1 MQGFI
6 KRNIGWLISLT
17 AVIILC
23 LALLL
28 LLINRQNQS
37 IASQL
42 KSEEHN
48 RELTA
53 QIENQEKEITGLCA
67 RVEYLKEEK
76 ANLET
81 RLSDY
86 DFLNTYD
93 VIILD
98 RSLPRDLLDTVFTYY
113 KSIDEKDF
121 ETYQSVT
128 MNDFMLS
135 LYEEVWKNQNAIPN
149 KGDGIKSIV
158 TVASDAENK
167 SDLEDVSF
175 DGNIVLMV
183 NMGFPNAELL
193 YLTKENGA
201 WYVWDTD

>member
-23 LALLL
+23 LALTFLL
-28 LLINRQNQS
+28 FYRQNQS

-53 QIENQEKEITGLCA
+53 QIENQEKEITGLNTM
-67 RVEYLKEEK
+67 VENLKEEE
-76 ANLET
+76 ADLES

-98 RSLPRDLLDTVFTYY
+98 RSLPQDLLDTVFTYY

-135 LYEEVWKNQNAIPN
+135 LYEDVWKNQNAIPN
-149 KGDGIKSIV
+149 EGDGIKSIV

-167 SDLEDVSF
+167 SELEDVSF

-183 NMGFPNAELL
+183 NMGFSNAELL
-193 YLTKENGA
+193 YLTKENGV
-201 WYVWDTD
+201 WFVWDID

>member
-135 LYEEVWKNQNAIPN
+135 LYEDVWKNQNAIPN
-149 KGDGIKSIV
+149 EGDGIKSIV

-167 SDLEDVSF
+167 SELEDVSF

-183 NMGFPNAELL
+183 NMGFSNAELL
-193 YLTKENGA
+193 YFTKENGA